1 MTPVCRGPGKK
12 RTRGKPEKALLLIAT
27 ARRVRQVG
35 SVIFS
40 LFTKVFTMNLTD
52 PAADQLAAILEDDSV
67 EDGKVVRLVAQQG
80 ELALGL
86 DDQKPEDIT
95 FEKDGKTVLCVDEQ
109 VKEALAEKTL
119 DVDEQQNL
127 VIR

>member
-1 MTPVCRGPGKK
+1 MMT
-12 RTRGKPEKALLLIAT
+12 
-27 ARRVRQVG
+27 
-35 SVIFS
+35 
-40 LFTKVFTMNLTD
+40 LTD

-67 EDGKVVRLVAQQG
+67 EDGKVVRLVAQEG

-86 DDQKPEDIT
+86 DDQKPEDTT

-109 VKEALAEKTL
+109 VNEALAEKTL
-119 DVDEQQNL
+119 DVDDSQNL

>member
-1 MTPVCRGPGKK
+1 
-12 RTRGKPEKALLLIAT
+12 
-27 ARRVRQVG
+27 
-35 SVIFS
+35 
-40 LFTKVFTMNLTD
+40 MNLTD
-52 PAADQLAAILEDDSV
+52 PAADQLAAILDDDSV

-86 DDQKPEDIT
+86 DEQKPEDTT